1 MLHVCESRTSH
12 FRSIASLFVQIS
24 LLEFLLMYEDEF
36 EREKNA
42 IFLSSSS
49 VNHTMRIADV
59 KRVTNLS
66 SWRART
72 TENEKCFFSW
82 KRTFL
87 AYDDV
92 TVLLFLRLSF
102 SKDLLWITSC
112 DDKNVLRS
120 RIVCATL
127 IDSVLFMLLWND
139 LNIALLTLVSSVK
152 NIREMLT
159 LVCWCFISEKY
170 EWNCEKRAFR

>member
-12 FRSIASLFVQIS
+12 SRSIASLSAQIS

-42 IFLSSSS
+42 VFLSSSS
-49 VNHTMRIADV
+49 VNHTMRVTDV

-92 TVLLFLRLSF
+92 TVLLLLRLSF
-102 SKDLLWITSC
+102 SKDLLWIISC

-120 RIVCATL
+120 RVVCTTL
-127 IDSVLFMLLWND
+127 IDNVLFMLLWND
-139 LNIALLTLVSSVK
+139 LNIALLTLISSVK
-152 NIREMLT
+152 IIREMLT
-159 LVCWCFISEKY
+159 LVCWCFIFEKC

>member
-1 MLHVCESRTSH
+1 MNLMLHVCESRTSH
-12 FRSIASLFVQIS
+12 FWSIASLSAQIS
-24 LLEFLLMYEDEF
+24 LLEFLFMYEDEF

-42 IFLSSSS
+42 VLLSSSS
-49 VNHTMRIADV
+49 VNHTMRVADV

-92 TVLLFLRLSF
+92 TQNTRKSTTRFESFVSFSNSKSNEVNIMSRTTVNRMKLLFS
-102 SKDLLWITSC
+102 DVYDW
-112 DDKNVLRS
+112 
-120 RIVCATL
+120 RI
-127 IDSVLFMLLWND
+127 
-139 LNIALLTLVSSVK
+139 LT
-152 NIREMLT
+152 
-159 LVCWCFISEKY
+159 
-170 EWNCEKRAFR
+170 

>member
-1 MLHVCESRTSH
+1 
-12 FRSIASLFVQIS
+12 
-24 LLEFLLMYEDEF
+24 MYEDKF
-36 EREKNA
+36 EKKKNA
-42 IFLSSSS
+42 VFLSSNFM
-49 VNHTMRIADV
+49 NHTIRITNV

-66 SWRART
+66 SWRARMT
-72 TENEKCFFSW
+72 KNEMCFFNW
-82 KRTFL
+82 KKTFF

-92 TVLLFLRLSF
+92 TIFSLLRLSF
-102 SKDLLWITSC
+102 SKDLLWIISC

-120 RIVCATL
+120 RIVCTTL

-139 LNIALLTLVSSVK
+139 LNITLLTLISFVK

-159 LVCWCFISEKY
+159 LIYWCFIFEKC